1 MSLAMRTSR
10 VMQIVGMWA
19 ILSAY
24 TITLAGSHSR
34 PLACFAGADLSQTSQ
49 RKAESFERWFEP
61 IYTFL
66 RTVEHLF
73 NWQETLV
80 KGHLTYF
87 IHMFKTGV

>member
-10 VMQIVGMWA
+10 VLQIVGMCA

-61 IYTFL
+61 IYIL
-66 RTVEHLF
+66 SSERS
-73 NWQETLV
+73 NIII
-80 KGHLTYF
+80 YS
-87 IHMFKTGV
+87 TGRKHS